1 MALFCGFFG
10 IFVDLACLIW
20 VYGKL
25 IKNEKGCDHMERSR
39 QEGQVRSRQGR
50 SRTRRAGWHWVVVCA
65 ILPAICLMHDY
76 LFGWSNGRLL
86 DVPYVDQSL
95 LYPTGCES
103 ASAVMVLRYTGVDIS
118 MDTFIDRYLPRED
131 LVQVGDTLYGP
142 DPYAAFA
149 GDPRDPG
156 GIGCYAPAIVTA
168 CERLILERG
177 EAMQVVDL
185 TGTGLRTLIRDYIDH
200 DMPVM
205 IWASM
210 GMNGIRPGKQWV
222 VRDTGETVTWT
233 AGAHCLVLVG
243 YDKDYYYFNDPQDG
257 NGVVR
262 YPKGQVEACYAEM
275 GRQAVAVCKWED
287 LEDWSTEEWEA
298 EEERRVRYKMETEMG
313 TPWG

>member
-1 MALFCGFFG
+1 MSRPIGQKNRNGHASSRKNHGQR
-10 IFVDLACLIW
+10 A
-20 VYGKL
+20 GK
-25 IKNEKGCDHMERSR
+25 K
-39 QEGQVRSRQGR
+39 
-50 SRTRRAGWHWVVVCA
+50 RTRRRPTARTWWFFVSLVLVVAC
-65 ILPAICLMHDY
+65 ILVVHRAM
-76 LFGWSNGRLL
+76 FGWEARRLL
-86 DVPYVDQSL
+86 HVPYLDQSL
-95 LYPTGCES
+95 EYPTGCES

-233 AGAHCLVLVG
+233 AGEHCLVLVG

-275 GRQAVAVCKWED
+275 GRQAVAVYKWED

-298 EEERRVRYKMETEMG
+298 EEERRVCYKMETEMG